1 MVCVAQKLSMEN
13 KMAEKVFCKKGNA
26 YVIANP
32 YNRYEENPEKC
43 IYKNDKH
50 PNMCNRCVMYINSP
64 KTR

>member
-1 MVCVAQKLSMEN
+1 MEN
-13 KMAEKVFCKKGNA
+13 KMAEKKFCKNGNA

-43 IYKNDKH
+43 LYKNDRTKTA
-50 PNMCNRCVMYINSP
+50 CDRCVMYINSA